1 MSKPYNYDQPGLEVG
16 LPPAQPDHV
25 GYQQSPYTQAASKEG
40 PPYAGQST
48 PPPRI
53 CGLPTRTFWIVFAL
67 ALLVVGAALGGGLG
81 GGLAASHKAAHV
93 PSASSSNTGTPQQQQ
108 STSLSS
114 STATS
119 TSTSSTSAPSTI
131 SPFSTS
137 PGTYRIINILTDTAI
152 DLLYGGT
159 AKGTEIEAWEWDPH
173 STPSSY
179 VHQAW
184 LISAVSNNVVTIF
197 NIASSSYLTAPSGL
211 SSGQDPSNSTLAII
225 YGSGSTGSPGDSY
238 SQFTI
243 VKNSDNSISFQSVAY
258 QTKVLDVAGGGTTN
272 GNPIVVWEPN
282 GGLNQRWRLL
292 AS

>member
-1 MSKPYNYDQPGLEVG
+1 MSKPYNSDQPGLEVG
-16 LPPAQPDHV
+16 LPPGQPDHV
-25 GYQQSPYTQAASKEG
+25 GYQQSPYTQAASKEVM
-40 PPYAGQST
+40 PYAGQST

-53 CGLPTRTFWIVFAL
+53 CGLPTRTFWIAFAL

-93 PSASSSNTGTPQQQQ
+93 PSASSSSTGTPQQQQ

-114 STATS
+114 ST
-119 TSTSSTSAPSTI
+119 STSSTSAPSSTI
-131 SPFSTS
+131 TPFSTS

-152 DLLYGGT
+152 DLLNGGT
-159 AKGTEIEAWEWDPH
+159 TEGTEITAWSWDPH
-173 STPSSY
+173 STPSEY

-197 NIASSSYLTAPSGL
+197 NTASSSYLTAPSGL
-211 SSGQDPSNSTLAII
+211 SLGQDPSNGTLATI
-225 YGSGSTGSPGDSY
+225 YGSGPAGSPGDSY

-258 QTKVLDVAGGGTTN
+258 KTKLLDVAGGGITN

-282 GGLNQRWRLL
+282 GGWNQRWRLL